1 LKLSAIATQY
11 WHHHNKRSLFPH
23 YDDTKLFCSC
33 PEGQRIKE
41 LSQSWKG
48 KIMIDE
54 GGEIKIKEERDMTGL
69 VLSGPGQTMETSV
82 YLSNFADFVNSTDP
96 GSLMRS
102 LFCDIPER
110 MFLDLNADEQQ
121 QFIHK
126 LDSCVKVLKVYQQSA
141 EVNHRNKVES
151 LELEEQVKL
160 KKKDREFK
168 AKPAL
173 ADMEKRDKQTKQEKF
188 VKMLRD
194 SGMKEEQILAIVHGG
209 KK

>member
-1 LKLSAIATQY
+1 
-11 WHHHNKRSLFPH
+11 
-23 YDDTKLFCSC
+23 
-33 PEGQRIKE
+33 
-41 LSQSWKG
+41 
-48 KIMIDE
+48 MIDE

-194 SGMKEEQILAIVHGG
+194 SGMKEEQILMIVHGG